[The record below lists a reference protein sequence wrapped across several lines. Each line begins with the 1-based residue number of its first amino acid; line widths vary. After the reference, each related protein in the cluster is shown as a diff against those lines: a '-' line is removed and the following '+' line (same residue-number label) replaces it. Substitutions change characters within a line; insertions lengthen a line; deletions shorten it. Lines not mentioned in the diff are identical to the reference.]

1 MKTFVTMLPV
11 MAILSLILSIA
22 THADDSLPSSS
33 DPAEQIVNAATE
45 VILQKTSIYIKDPI
59 SSIHQV
65 TVIPPIKTPSPCEQT
80 PDIIIP
86 GQNRLLV
93 GNFTVKAVCQKPR
106 WSIHVKANVHI
117 ELPII
122 KSARTIDR
130 DQIIQASDL
139 TIQLVN
145 LKHIRGRYFTDTH
158 KITGKMAS
166 RRINP
171 SQIIRPNMI
180 EQPQIIKKY
189 DTVVIEAGRSGVT
202 VTMTGQAL
210 ESGAINESIQIK
222 NNSSGKIVKAKI
234 LGFGRV
240 TTVIP

>member
-1 MKTFVTMLPV
+1 MT
-11 MAILSLILSIA
+11 
-22 THADDSLPSSS
+22 
-33 DPAEQIVNAATE
+33 AATE
-45 VILQKTSIYIKDPI
+45 IILQKTSIYIKDPV

-65 TVIPPIKTPSPCEQT
+65 TVIPPVKTLPPCEHT

-86 GQNRLLV
+86 GQNRLLL

-130 DQIIQASDL
+130 EQIIQANDL
-139 TIQLVN
+139 TINLVN
-145 LKHIRGRYFTDTH
+145 LKHIRGRYFTEIH
-158 KITGKMAS
+158 AITGKMAS
-166 RRINP
+166 RRISP
-171 SQIIRPNMI
+171 AQIIRSNMI
-180 EQPQIIKKY
+180 EQPQIIKKH
-189 DTVVIEAGRSGVT
+189 DTVVIEAGHSGVT

-222 NNSSGKIVKAKI
+222 NNSSGKVVKAKI
-234 LGFGRV
+234 LGSGRV